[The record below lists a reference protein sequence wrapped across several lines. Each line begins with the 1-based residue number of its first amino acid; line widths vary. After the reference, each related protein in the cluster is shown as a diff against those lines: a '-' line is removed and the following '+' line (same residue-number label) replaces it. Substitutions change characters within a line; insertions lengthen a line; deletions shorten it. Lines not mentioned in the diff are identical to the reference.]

1 MFALYNKDRKMFI
14 SNTGAVTRDEPRL
27 FRLRGHAATA
37 GKANY
42 FFTDE
47 PGWKVVPVIVEPVEE

>member
-14 SNTGAVTRDEPRL
+14 SNTGAETRDEPRL
-27 FRLRGHAATA
+27 FRLRGHAKM
-37 GKANY
+37 GFENNL
-42 FFTDE
+42 FCTDT